1 MPNFTL
7 SNVTDNKE
15 GPSGVV
21 CLYIIYHLKTSITHE
36 TSFTDIILR
45 HRSSSGKLVLS
56 FQTQRQNLDRHGDKV
71 GGRERTQEKG
81 KNDRDKN
88 SDLKAERGGVKPSK
102 EQLCGGEWTV
112 ASVGEIKIET
122 EENVPYVNFA
132 PDGRFYASDGCNVI
146 NGDYVLRTDGFPL
159 VCQCALNH
167 DSTARRGVQH
177 PSYQTYSAKSAT
189 ASTSGASDRTH
200 TCTYNHRPARP

>member
-81 KNDRDKN
+81 
-88 SDLKAERGGVKPSK
+88 
-102 EQLCGGEWTV
+102 
-112 ASVGEIKIET
+112 
-122 EENVPYVNFA
+122 
-132 PDGRFYASDGCNVI
+132 
-146 NGDYVLRTDGFPL
+146 
-159 VCQCALNH
+159 
-167 DSTARRGVQH
+167 
-177 PSYQTYSAKSAT
+177 
-189 ASTSGASDRTH
+189 
-200 TCTYNHRPARP
+200 